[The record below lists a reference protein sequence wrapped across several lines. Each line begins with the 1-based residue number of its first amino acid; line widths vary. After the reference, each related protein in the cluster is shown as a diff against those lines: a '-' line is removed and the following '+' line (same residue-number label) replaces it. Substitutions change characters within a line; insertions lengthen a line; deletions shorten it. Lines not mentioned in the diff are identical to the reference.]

1 MVAKP
6 ASHPR
11 VVLFSLT
18 TDDPLA
24 GRLAAE
30 LEALGLNVS
39 RAQIDPTVPI
49 EELVR
54 QAIAAGA
61 RGVVV
66 ADGRRTEF
74 WVAEEGTDRVAM
86 RQELE
91 IESSPSMESVLS
103 LRTVEFLRVS
113 LGLTSRSEAVT
124 PPVVPPPVVPHPE
137 PEKRVGFGLSAGVI
151 GSTGRLP
158 PFATAGASLR
168 VRIAGPAGLELR
180 GLVPLMTQHLEA
192 PGGQLD
198 ASVWLG
204 GGGVLLAP
212 RTTGRLGFDASAGAL
227 AALVWGS
234 GTNTDKSSRS
244 GHTVGIALYGRVGG
258 RVRLTPS
265 WSLRLDVLAGSTALR
280 PPTLEIGMGGGVITK
295 WGVGFLSGLAGAEAT
310 F

>member
-1 MVAKP
+1 MV
-6 ASHPR
+6 
-11 VVLFSLT
+11 LLSLT

-39 RAQIDPTVPI
+39 RALIDPNVPI

-54 QAIAAGA
+54 QAIAGGA

-74 WVAEEGTDRVAM
+74 WVAEEGSDRVAM

-91 IESSPSMESVLS
+91 IEISPSMESVLS

-113 LGLTSRSEAVT
+113 LGLTSRSGPET
-124 PPVVPPPVVPHPE
+124 PPVVPPPPIAPRPPE
-137 PEKRVGFGLSAGVI
+137 LEKRMGLGLSAGVI

-158 PFATAGASLR
+158 PYATASASLR

-180 GLVPLMTQHLEA
+180 GLLPLTTQHLDA

-204 GGGVLLAP
+204 GGGLLLAP
-212 RTTGRLGFDASAGAL
+212 RTTGRLGFDAGAGAL
-227 AALVWGS
+227 AAVVWAS
-234 GTNTDKSSRS
+234 GTNTDTNSRS
-244 GHTVGIALYGRVGG
+244 GHTVGLALYGRAAG
-258 RVRLTPS
+258 RVRLSPS
-265 WSLRLDVLAGSTALR
+265 WSVRLDVLAGSTALR
-280 PPTLEIGMGGGVITK
+280 PPTLEIGMGGGVITR
-295 WGVGFLSGLAGAEAT
+295 WGVGFVAGLAGAEGT